1 MPIYEYECRS
11 CGPFSE
17 ARPMAVSALPS
28 VCPLCT
34 AQAQRVLSA
43 TAIAIGRG
51 GGGRRR
57 RGGSAEPAVVT
68 VKDRRKAPN
77 LEKKKSRID
86 PLRAPR
92 RSREAGRPWM
102 VGH

>member
-1 MPIYEYECRS
+1 MPIYEYECRT

-34 AQAQRVLSA
+34 GQAMRVLSA

-51 GGGRRR
+51 GGGCR
-57 RGGSAEPAVVT
+57 RGGSAEPSVVT
-68 VKDRRKAPN
+68 VKDRREAP
-77 LEKKKSRID
+77 KKNRID

-92 RSREAGRPWM
+92 RPREAARPWM